1 MSYIKDDVSAKRKIG
16 MVLTYA
22 VLILFAILAIAPLLW
37 LAINSFKTS
46 QDYQMNRLGLPRR
59 FFWQNY
65 TQAWQRGHFG
75 VYIVN
80 SVIYTAITTVS
91 ILILS
96 FLSGFAFAKINNRNT
111 KWIYGSYVVGILM
124 TLQSIM
130 IPLFIVINQVG
141 LYDTKLG
148 VLIPYVGIGLPM
160 GIYLATEFM
169 KSIPNALIESAR
181 LDGAKYSR
189 IFISIMAPMAAPV
202 GTTIAI
208 LQISGSHE
216 APANYRQLAI
226 FCISAAVYVSTGCI
240 YKSLVIFMELWPKTV
255 CSVFVFMPALFAEVA
270 NVCRNAWNVKAAGTD
285 PRACMS
291 VLMRFISA
299 FSAE

>member
-1 MSYIKDDVSAKRKIG
+1 MSYIKDDTSSKRKVG

-22 VLILFAILAIAPLLW
+22 ILIIFAILAIAPLLW

-46 QDYQMNRLGLPRR
+46 QEYQLNRLGLPKQL
-59 FFWQNY
+59 FWQNY

-75 VYIVN
+75 IFIIN
-80 SVIYTAITTVS
+80 SIIYTAVTTVA

-96 FLSGFAFAKINNRNT
+96 FMSGFAFSKINNRNT

-148 VLIPYVGIGLPM
+148 VLIPYIGIGLPM

-169 KSIPNALIESAR
+169 KSIPNALVESAR
-181 LDGAKYSR
+181 LDGAHYFR
-189 IFISIMAPMAAPV
+189 IFRSIMVPMAAPV

-208 LQISGSHE
+208 LQISGTWNEFMLINMLTSSQK
-216 APANYRQLAI
+216 N
-226 FCISAAVYVSTGCI
+226 
-240 YKSLVIFMELWPKTV
+240 KSLPVGIQSFAGSLSTDYGK
-255 CSVFVFMPALFAEVA
+255 LFASLMIGLIPMLVFYIIFRKEITKGVSA
-270 NVCRNAWNVKAAGTD
+270 GAVKG
-285 PRACMS
+285 
-291 VLMRFISA
+291 
-299 FSAE
+299 

>member
-1 MSYIKDDVSAKRKIG
+1 MSYIKDDVSKKRTVG
-16 MVLTYA
+16 MILTYF

-75 VYIVN
+75 VYIIN
-80 SVIYTAITTVS
+80 SIIYTSVTTVA

-96 FLSGFAFAKINNRNT
+96 FMSGFAFSKIANRNT

-148 VLIPYVGIGLPM
+148 VLIPYIGIGLPM

-169 KSIPNALIESAR
+169 KSIPHALVESAR
-181 LDGAKYSR
+181 LDGAHYFM
-189 IFISIMAPMAAPV
+189 IFRSIMVPMAAPV

-208 LQISGSHE
+208 LQISGTWNEFMLINMLTS
-216 APANYRQLAI
+216 
-226 FCISAAVYVSTGCI
+226 STKN
-240 YKSLVIFMELWPKTV
+240 KSLPVGIQSFAGSLSTDYGK
-255 CSVFVFMPALFAEVA
+255 LFASLMIGLIPMLIFYIIFRKEITKGVSA
-270 NVCRNAWNVKAAGTD
+270 GAVKG
-285 PRACMS
+285 
-291 VLMRFISA
+291 
-299 FSAE
+299 

>member
-1 MSYIKDDVSAKRKIG
+1 MSYIRDDVSAKRKVG

-37 LAINSFKTS
+37 LALNSFKTS

-75 VYIVN
+75 VYILN
-80 SVIYTAITTVS
+80 SIFYTVITTAA
-91 ILILS
+91 ILVLS
-96 FLSGFAFAKINNRNT
+96 FMSGFAFAKINNRNT
-111 KWIYGSYVVGILM
+111 KWMYGSYVVGILM

-148 VLIPYVGIGLPM
+148 VLIPYIGIGLPM

-169 KSIPNALIESAR
+169 KSIPNALVESAR
-181 LDGAKYSR
+181 LDGARYGR

-202 GTTIAI
+202 GVTIAI
-208 LQISGSHE
+208 LQISGTWNEFMLINMLTS
-216 APANYRQLAI
+216 
-226 FCISAAVYVSTGCI
+226 STKN
-240 YKSLVIFMELWPKTV
+240 KSLPVGIQSFAGSLSTDYGK
-255 CSVFVFMPALFAEVA
+255 LFASLMIGLIPMLVFYIIFRKEITKGVSA
-270 NVCRNAWNVKAAGTD
+270 GAVKG
-285 PRACMS
+285 
-291 VLMRFISA
+291 
-299 FSAE
+299 

>member
-46 QDYQMNRLGLPRR
+46 QDYQMNRLGFPRR

-80 SVIYTAITTVS
+80 SIIYTAITTVS

-148 VLIPYVGIGLPM
+148 VLIPYIGIGLPM

-202 GTTIAI
+202 GTTITI
-208 LQISGSHE
+208 IQISGTWNEFMLINMLTS
-216 APANYRQLAI
+216 
-226 FCISAAVYVSTGCI
+226 STKN
-240 YKSLVIFMELWPKTV
+240 KSLPVGIQSFAGSLSTDYGK
-255 CSVFVFMPALFAEVA
+255 LFASLMIGLIPMLVFYIIFRKEITKGVSA
-270 NVCRNAWNVKAAGTD
+270 GAVKG
-285 PRACMS
+285 
-291 VLMRFISA
+291 
-299 FSAE
+299 

>member
-46 QDYQMNRLGLPRR
+46 QDYQMNRLGFPRR

-202 GTTIAI
+202 GTTITI
-208 LQISGSHE
+208 IQISGTWNEFMLINMLTS
-216 APANYRQLAI
+216 
-226 FCISAAVYVSTGCI
+226 STKN
-240 YKSLVIFMELWPKTV
+240 KSLPVGIQSFAGSLSTDYGK
-255 CSVFVFMPALFAEVA
+255 LFASLMIGLIPMLVFYIIFRKEITKGVSA
-270 NVCRNAWNVKAAGTD
+270 GAVKG
-285 PRACMS
+285 
-291 VLMRFISA
+291 
-299 FSAE
+299 